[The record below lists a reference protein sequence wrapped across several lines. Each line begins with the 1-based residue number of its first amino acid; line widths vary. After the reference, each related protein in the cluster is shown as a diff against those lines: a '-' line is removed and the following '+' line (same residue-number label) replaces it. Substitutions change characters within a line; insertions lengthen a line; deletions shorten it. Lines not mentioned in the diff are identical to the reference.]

1 MDGPSRRYS
10 GRLRVRVDT
19 SLRRSG
25 CQEEDLCT
33 GGLGPG
39 QREDEGMLRTGRW
52 PSVPLPLLLG
62 EL

>member
-1 MDGPSRRYS
+1 M
-10 GRLRVRVDT
+10 DT